1 MEHSKHNIM
10 PAAFCNTC
18 SSIVPLKGKNIK
30 KATCE
35 CGSSDLSAVA
45 GKWND
50 EKRGWDYFDRKGV
63 HRLFVPVD
71 KMQD

>member
-1 MEHSKHNIM
+1 M

-18 SSIVPLKGKNIK
+18 SSLVPLQGKNIK
-30 KATCE
+30 KAVCE

-50 EKRGWDYFDRKGV
+50 DKGGWDYFDRKGV
-63 HRLFVPVD
+63 FKLHVPVD